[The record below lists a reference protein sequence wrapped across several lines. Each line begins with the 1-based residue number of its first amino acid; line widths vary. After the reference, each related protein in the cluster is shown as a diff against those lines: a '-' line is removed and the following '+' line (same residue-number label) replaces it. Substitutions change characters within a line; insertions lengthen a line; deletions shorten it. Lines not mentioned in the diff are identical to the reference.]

1 MTLIADLLQT
11 NGSTYVN
18 ATDTEAKSCNEVPV
32 QHILYQMAS
41 FCLMLSYCLPNG
53 KYCILMMHSM
63 LAVACLLLCVWAWSF
78 VCDSTMLGW
87 YFTFVLVNI
96 GQIFYLL
103 YTMRQ
108 IKFPKELEEIYES
121 LFAPILISRA
131 LFKKLVAI
139 GQIMVL
145 HAGEAYAMENLT
157 RTDRLGLLINGK
169 SVENA
174 LPTFSALFNSFNGKF
189 LDQSQRNFRQSLPS
203 LH

>member
-1 MTLIADLLQT
+1 MTSIADLFPT
-11 NGSTYVN
+11 NGSIYVN
-18 ATDTEAKSCNEVPV
+18 ATDTDMKSCHEVPV
-32 QHILYQMAS
+32 KHILFQIAS
-41 FCLMLSYCLPNG
+41 FFLLLSYCLPNG
-53 KYCILMMHSM
+53 KYCILMMHSL
-63 LAVACLLLCVWAWSF
+63 LAVACLLMCAWAWSF
-78 VCDSTMLGW
+78 VCDSTMLAW
-87 YFTFVLVNI
+87 YFIFVLVNV

-131 LFKKLVAI
+131 LFKKLTAI

-169 SVENA
+169 SV
-174 LPTFSALFNSFNGKF
+174 
-189 LDQSQRNFRQSLPS
+189 
-203 LH
+203 